1 MPRVALKLTPKASG
15 GFYARKRIPEDV
27 REEYARQYG
36 KSAEERLS
44 IRPTDASSA
53 RREAQEWGAEI
64 DTRFENIRAVRTGS
78 GQPLSRKQA
87 LALAGEWYKWFVAR
101 YEEAPGDHRQWE
113 GRWLSLL
120 DELEEL
126 APSAVRA
133 SANSGAV
140 WAWIQTEEA
149 APLVRPIV
157 ADEAKT
163 AQFLASRGLTLNNAA
178 RALFLDF
185 VLVEFLEALKLLGRR
200 AKNDYTPDHRPQ
212 RFPKLD
218 LKRATPA
225 TDLTPWQLFEAWVN
239 ARQPAKSSVT
249 RWRAVFLDLNKY
261 FAGRTA
267 GSLRDDEAHA
277 WANQLITPKRKAAT
291 VSDVWVSAA
300 RRVWA
305 WAVEQRKVSTNPFAG
320 VKVTVPKK
328 IHTRETQAFTD
339 AEAKTILKAAY
350 AIVDPGK
357 SFSRSVQR
365 WVPWLCAYTGARAG
379 EMTQLRGKDVVQ
391 HDGVSAIRVTPDA
404 GTVKTREP
412 RTIPL
417 HEHLVDQGF
426 LKFAKSKGE
435 GPLFYNAKGIKQ
447 SDDPTRPSRRRSVS
461 ALNHLGGWVR
471 SLGVDDPAV
480 KPNHGWRH
488 SFKQIA
494 ARCDISE
501 RVSDYITGHAQ
512 TTVGRS
518 YGAPTLRDMAEALK
532 KFPRYELSQE
542 EHEDGKEGNASR
554 KKQSGKARS

>member
-27 REEYARQYG
+27 REEYARLYG
-36 KSAEERLS
+36 MSAEERLS
-44 IRPTDASSA
+44 IKPTDASGA

-64 DTRFENIRAVRTGS
+64 DTRFGNIRAARTDN

-101 YEEAPGDHRQWE
+101 YEEAPGDPRQWE
-113 GRWLSLL
+113 GRWLGLL
-120 DELEEL
+120 DDLEEL
-126 APSAVRA
+126 APSAVRT

-185 VLVEFLEALKLLGRR
+185 VLVEFLEAVKLLERR
-200 AKNDYTPDHRPQ
+200 AKNDYTPDQRPQ

-218 LKRATPA
+218 LARATPT
-225 TDLTPWQLFEAWVN
+225 TDFTPWQLFEAWVN

-261 FAGRTA
+261 FAGRAA
-267 GSLRDDEAHA
+267 GTLRDDEVRA
-277 WANQLITPKRKAAT
+277 WANQLITPERKAAT
-291 VSDVWVSAA
+291 VSEVWLNAA
-300 RRVWA
+300 HTVWA
-305 WAVEQRKVSTNPFAG
+305 WAVEQRKVETNVFTG

-328 IHTRETQAFTD
+328 TLTRDGKAFTNTEASIILTASLAIAD
-339 AEAKTILKAAY
+339 ARKSHTAAT
-350 AIVDPGK
+350 
-357 SFSRSVQR
+357 RR

-379 EMTQLRGKDVVQ
+379 EITQLRGKDVMK
-391 HDGVSAIRVTPDA
+391 HEGVDAIRVTPDA

-412 RTIPL
+412 RTIPI
-417 HEHLVDQGF
+417 HQHLIAQGF
-426 LKFAKSKGE
+426 LKFVNSKGE

-447 SDDPTRPSRRRSVS
+447 SDDPTRPSRPRAVTARVQL
-461 ALNHLGGWVR
+461 AAWVR
-471 SLGVDDPAV
+471 SLGVDDPEL
-480 KPNHGWRH
+480 KPNHAWRET
-488 SFKQIA
+488 FVLIA
-494 ARCDISE
+494 HRFGIDE
-501 RVSDYITGHAQ
+501 RMTHYITGHAQ
-512 TTVGRS
+512 MSVGRS
-518 YGAPTLRDMAEALK
+518 YGAPTLRDKAEALK
-532 KFPRYELSQE
+532 KFPRYGHKHQ
-542 EHEDGKEGNASR
+542 
-554 KKQSGKARS
+554 